1 METCILN
8 HLRAFGLP
16 EVKAFGCNDD
26 YNILIMELLGHSL
39 ENLFQAKNR
48 KFSLKTTLMLGIQ
61 MIERIE
67 YIHSRK
73 FIHRDIKPDNFRFR
87 FIKKILEFFE
97 TITYTLYY
105 WKKIN
110 RHCEICF
117 S

>member
-73 FIHRDIKPDNFRFR
+73 FKNIFIVGNSFIEILNQIISLLEEIKMH
-87 FIKKILEFFE
+87 I
-97 TITYTLYY
+97 YY
-105 WKKIN
+105 IY
-110 RHCEICF
+110 
-117 S
+117 